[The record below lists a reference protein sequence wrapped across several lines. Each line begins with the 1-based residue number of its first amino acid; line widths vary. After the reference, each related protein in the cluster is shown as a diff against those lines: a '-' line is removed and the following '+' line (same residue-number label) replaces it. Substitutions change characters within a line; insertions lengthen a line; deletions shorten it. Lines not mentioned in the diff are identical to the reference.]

1 MAGGRGRE
9 TECEKIRHQCRVS
22 VEVHHINHQPYGF
35 SDTFEIIILKRRIC
49 QAEQKSKYVLFLDHL
64 TFP

>member
-49 QAEQKSKYVLFLDHL
+49 QAEQ
-64 TFP
+64 